1 MSKDLEQDYVA
12 IITESADISDNVEH
26 KEDSAKKVESGI
38 PSADTSLVLE
48 TSLTSISSDTL
59 TASKLDS
66 LVDTSLEQV
75 TSGQDNT
82 APITL
87 LENNAN
93 INAAQTSTLNDSSS
107 NSANLEGLTSSL
119 DDNEIINTDKLI
131 QQCQEWCENEE
142 FQKIIDACLAVKQ
155 RTPEIYLEL
164 GRAYNALAIPHHPEF
179 LQQALNNLWACSSSF
194 HQDLRWNFRIA
205 FTYYYLD
212 QEWLALHFF
221 QNALKIAPD
230 DQDILSFI
238 ESCRTCLIRPV
249 FSCNFAQRVD
259 YMWQN
264 FAQQQQEWLSA
275 LHKEDPDFEVCSA
288 IRDVFKHSLSPLPL
302 RFSISVPSSFD
313 KTATSSSPDASCT
326 SSDDSKDS
334 RVLLIFNL
342 QFSTATALVLNFV
355 FSKIPEEVKPYW
367 NFSIGNTFSTPSL
380 YTSSNFIL
388 KYQDVSFKLLTKE
401 QIAHFDQEQAAYAA
415 AQVSPLATAQ
425 TTVDKSE
432 EKAHTQNESLE
443 YVNLDYASTEHAN
456 IENTSAEHT
465 NLDYAENSN
474 KKSGGNNQATSSLDG
489 KTDSDTE
496 VKTASTEDKAVLAK
510 AEHESS
516 NVVDKVLFNEAD
528 KVSSNEAEKIKLDG
542 SEAYP
547 EYGQLEII
555 IYSDLFAE
563 LYTSSQ
569 ADNSTSLDQKL
580 QELAEDLIDM
590 VCQTAGECSI
600 LAACSEI
607 HSVRIMPEHAK
618 FTALP
623 SVSYPLSELP
633 QILEQHGIPHRLSSV
648 DFEQNF
654 ALQSYTVPSETTTA
668 QTATGVDAIKD
679 AEDEKHEAEPHKID
693 SLKAEQYKDESHET
707 VSHEV
712 DLNPELP
719 AISYSEADKAYSE
732 ISSSHSYSGK
742 RRDIFYGLTMLPH
755 MNHDFYHHDAALVD
769 LMHSC
774 GIAVGFIH
782 YPIISKSVPAATN
795 ALIPQQGNLQPYIL
809 QPNQDEYSRAR
820 HAANLDEVRLDE
832 AKLDKAIQD
841 EVRLSEASLDEA
853 KLDKA
858 KLNEARLDEGRV
870 DPERVKLQESLI
882 KALTADPS
890 IKIIGKAFGVKNDYI
905 DFMCMGSILNLYQ
918 LLFAQ
923 CRKLGLQH
931 KVEVS
936 PFRQLSSLTV
946 YDPKCVEQQAE
957 WYAQYSRYTQSLAS
971 HVSHESHISCVSH
984 ESRASHATNTNE
996 GESTDTAVNVAH
1008 NLYSELPDF
1017 FKPKFNL
1024 TPQEFAKVQINFS
1037 QLESIKSQDYAE
1049 LRDLQKAAAAGN
1061 AQAQYALG
1069 DVFYYGQYDT
1079 NPDYDQAFKW
1089 YAAAARQGHASAQ
1102 WRLGVMYE
1110 YGFGTKLDYA
1120 IALEWYKASALQDF
1134 PPAQNSLGEM
1144 YYYGQGVE
1152 QDYQQAAQW
1161 YTAADHQNFAYAQKN
1176 LGYMYEVGQG
1186 VEQNFQQA
1194 LYWYKQAAK
1203 HGNTDAMYDIGVMY
1217 HNGTGVL
1224 VDYKEAYKWYSKSA
1238 QMNNRHAQNNLGI
1251 LYFNGLGVPQDYH
1264 EACKWFS
1271 LSANQHDS
1279 TGQKNL
1285 GIMYANGYGVDR
1297 DLSKAEQMYILSAN
1311 HGNIEAMNLL
1321 ADLYFYGRS
1330 QTWLRDYSKAAQW
1343 YTTAAKRGSAYA
1355 QCCLGCMYEYGR
1367 GVERNYEQ
1375 AVYWYQAA
1383 AEQGQPD
1390 AQKNLAHMFDFGIV
1404 VNKDPQAAFK
1414 WYKAAAEQDHAEAQ
1428 LNLGI
1433 MYEEGSG
1440 TTQDYQEAMKWYEA
1454 AAEQGNETAQQ
1465 YIRSLQHRLDLE
1477 AIFDTKVIKQ

>member
-1 MSKDLEQDYVA
+1 MSQDLKQDYVA
-12 IITESADISDNVEH
+12 VITESADISDNVEH
-26 KEDSAKKVESGI
+26 KEDSEKKVESGI
-38 PSADTSLVLE
+38 LSADTSLVLK
-48 TSLTSISSDTL
+48 TSLTSGSSDTL
-59 TASKLDS
+59 SASKLDS

-75 TSGQDNT
+75 TSGQDYA

-93 INAAQTSTLNDSSS
+93 IHAARTSTLNNSST

-142 FQKIIDACLAVKQ
+142 FQKIIDACLAVKK

-179 LQQALNNLWACSSSF
+179 LQQALNSLLACSSSF

-264 FAQQQQEWLSA
+264 FAQQQQKWLSA
-275 LHKEDPDFEVCSA
+275 LHKEDPDFEVFSE
-288 IRDVFKHSLSPLPL
+288 IKDVFKHSLSPLPL

-313 KTATSSSPDASCT
+313 KTAQVSSNEVFCT

-342 QFSTATALVLNFV
+342 QFSTITALVLNFV

-425 TTVDKSE
+425 TTADKSE

-443 YVNLDYASTEHAN
+443 YV
-456 IENTSAEHT
+456 

-528 KVSSNEAEKIKLDG
+528 KVSSNEAEKIKLGG
-542 SEAYP
+542 SKAHQ

-555 IYSDLFAE
+555 VYSDLFAE
-563 LYTSSQ
+563 LYSSSQ
-569 ADNSTSLDQKL
+569 NDNLTTNEQKI

-648 DFEQNF
+648 NFEQNF
-654 ALQSYTVPSETTTA
+654 ALQRYTVSFETTIA
-668 QTATGVDAIKD
+668 QTAAEVDATKD
-679 AEDEKHEAEPHKID
+679 AESASISDNSKLSLYSLSAHNAAYSELD
-693 SLKAEQYKDESHET
+693 SAKLVYSDVYESDKVDLHKDESQET

-732 ISSSHSYSGK
+732 ISSSYSHSGK

-755 MNHDFYHHDAALVD
+755 MNQDFYHNDAALVD

-809 QPNQDEYSRAR
+809 QPNQDEYSRAKLEAR
-820 HAANLDEVRLDE
+820 VDESGQKEVKLDDAGLDEV
-832 AKLDKAIQD
+832 K
-841 EVRLSEASLDEA
+841 
-853 KLDKA
+853 
-858 KLNEARLDEGRV
+858 V
-870 DPERVKLQESLI
+870 DPDRVKLQESLI
-882 KALTADPS
+882 KALATDPS

-918 LLFAQ
+918 MLFAQ

-936 PFRQLSSLTV
+936 PFRQLRSLTV

-957 WYAQYSRYTQSLAS
+957 WYAQYTRYTQSHESLAS
-971 HVSHESHISCVSH
+971 HVS
-984 ESRASHATNTNE
+984 RATNANE
-996 GESTDTAVNVAH
+996 GESTGTAVNVAH
-1008 NLYSELPDF
+1008 TLYSELPDF

-1049 LRDLQKAAAAGN
+1049 LQDLQKEAAAGN

-1079 NPDYDQAFKW
+1079 DPDYDQAFKW

-1144 YYYGQGVE
+1144 YYYGQGVD

-1161 YTAADHQNFAYAQKN
+1161 YTAAAHQNFAYAQKN

-1271 LSANQHDS
+1271 LSAYQHDS

-1285 GIMYANGYGVDR
+1285 GIMYANGYGVER

-1390 AQKNLAHMFDFGIV
+1390 AQKNLAHMFDFGIG
-1404 VNKDPQAAFK
+1404 VNKDPLAAFK
-1414 WYKAAAEQDHAEAQ
+1414 WYKAAAEQGHAEAQ

-1440 TTQDYQEAMKWYEA
+1440 TTQDYHEAMKWYKA

-1477 AIFDTKVIKQ
+1477 AVFDTKVIKH